1 MKTSRFVIVV
11 VAIFFACAVSA
22 FATDVTGA
30 WTGQFAPDMN
40 PSNAHKFVLDLKV
53 DGTKLS
59 GTMGFC
65 RQDCTNPTGK
75 VVLQNGRVDGDVIS
89 FGIDTDAQD
98 VPHIDFQGTVTG
110 NSINFIVSGKAPN
123 CAPDTS
129 CQIGQGSATRST
141 SPH

>member
-1 MKTSRFVIVV
+1 MKPSHCLAFLAVL
-11 VAIFFACAVSA
+11 FLCAASA
-22 FATDVTGA
+22 LAADVGGT

-40 PSNAHKFVLDLKV
+40 PSNVHKFMLNLKAEG
-53 DGTKLS
+53 DKLT
-59 GTMGFC
+59 GTMVFC
-65 RQDCTNPTGK
+65 RGDCSNPMGK
-75 VVLQNGRVDGDVIS
+75 VAIENGKVNGDAIS

-110 NSINFIVSGKAPN
+110 DSITFVVSGKAPN

-129 CQIGQGSATRST
+129 CQIGQGSATRTT